1 MRTLLPWQLVRVS
14 GPSMV
19 PTLRHGDRVLV
30 RWGARVHPGDV
41 VLGRFRSLPE
51 LLVIKRADHRLDGGW
66 HLRSDNGY
74 AGGDSSSH
82 GVADVLA
89 RAQWRW
95 PADAEGVGRLRPR
108 RM

>member
-19 PTLRHGDRVLV
+19 PTLKHGDRILV
-30 RWGARVHPGDV
+30 RWGARVQPGDV

-51 LLVIKRADHRLDGGW
+51 LLVIKRADHLLQDGW
-66 HLRSDNGY
+66 YLRSDNEY

-95 PADAEGVGRLRPR
+95 RSDAQGIRRVRPR